1 MKLKPFLFLISYF
14 ILNIGFSQEE
24 SYFRVGNTTEPCSD
38 SKRTIFCG
46 NNIQKIYLAPGYSV
60 KEFTFIGY
68 EEAPANGIIQVVDN
82 RYKFDTFSIWLS
94 ENQFK
99 SQFKEP
105 FVKGR
110 KLRAVCAFF
119 QDYDTLIAGGRGS
132 ISGWYALEIVDANK
146 KFTNP
151 EIISLPDFKKF
162 ADANKGNPNC
172 ADNIF
177 GVFCDSLTNDTLCL
191 FRSKI
196 RNEIKCTYISKNPS
210 GKYPSGKYDIDVK
223 VLFNNYLGILH
234 IKLPYPSESSFI
246 YYHPNCWVLPG
257 EVGTKA
263 YFQEGSTI
271 EGEIFPARPPKF
283 FKRIS
288 K

>member
-1 MKLKPFLFLISYF
+1 MKLKSSLFLFSYF
-14 ILNIGFSQEE
+14 ILNIGISQEE
-24 SYFRVGNTTEPCSD
+24 SHFRVGNTTEPCSD

-46 NNIQKIYLAPGYSV
+46 NNIQKIYLAPGYSL

-132 ISGWYALEIVDANK
+132 LSGWYALEIVDANK

-151 EIISLPDFKKF
+151 EIISAPDFEKL
-162 ADANKGNPNC
+162 ANAKNGNPNC

-177 GVFCDSLTNDTLCL
+177 GVFCDSATQDTLCL
-191 FRSKI
+191 FPTKI
-196 RNEIKCTYISKNPS
+196 RNEIK
-210 GKYPSGKYDIDVK
+210 GKYILKNSLEKSDLEVQ
-223 VLFNNYLGILH
+223 VLYNNYLGILR

-246 YYHPNCWVLPG
+246 YYNQNCWTLPG

-263 YFQEGSTI
+263 YFQEGSNI
-271 EGEIFPARPPKF
+271 EGEILPARPPKF

>member
-1 MKLKPFLFLISYF
+1 MKLKSSLFLFSYF
-14 ILNIGFSQEE
+14 ILNIGISQEE
-24 SYFRVGNTTEPCSD
+24 SHFRVGNTTEPCSD

-46 NNIQKIYLAPGYSV
+46 NNIQKIYLAPGYSL

-68 EEAPANGIIQVVDN
+68 EEAPSNGIIQVVDN
-82 RYKFDTFSIWLS
+82 RYKFDTISIWLS

-132 ISGWYALEIVDANK
+132 LSGWYALEIIDANK

-151 EIISLPDFKKF
+151 EIISAPDFEKF
-162 ADANKGNPNC
+162 ANAKNGNPNC

-177 GVFCDSLTNDTLCL
+177 GVFCDSATQDTLCL
-191 FRSKI
+191 FPTKI
-196 RNEIKCTYISKNPS
+196 RNEIK
-210 GKYPSGKYDIDVK
+210 GKYILKNSLEKSDLEVQ
-223 VLFNNYLGILH
+223 VLYNNYLGILR

-246 YYHPNCWVLPG
+246 YYNQNCWTLPG

-263 YFQEGSTI
+263 YFQEGSNI
-271 EGEIFPARPPKF
+271 EGEILPYRAPKF